1 MVFSIRPLTVALLLS
16 LPLWAEPQAGQ
27 NVLIRLHAE
36 PEDAAVFSSDGSQ
49 RYSES
54 ALQGFYFARTRLRVG
69 STTLSQVSFL
79 LRKDGYRDTVASIP
93 SEQILHAPGG
103 TVDWPHTGTLTLAP
117 LRQGVPVFWIV
128 PTLIGL
134 ALWRRRR
141 QPSAPAVPA
150 VSGPAPGAPWEL
162 QPGSRVGN
170 YLVKA
175 RLGEG
180 VSAVVFQVCQEDQ
193 PDLPLALKL
202 LKPAESRDGAIQ
214 GRFRREM
221 KALSRLRHSNIPY
234 LADYGEHQQLFYLV
248 MEYLPGEN
256 LGKKISQGRL
266 SPAEAYAVIGQ
277 LASALAAAH
286 KQGVLHRDIKPENV
300 VWGEDSRPR
309 LTDFGLARSHDSTTL
324 TVEGTLLGTPSYMAP
339 ELVTG
344 GSSSPASDQY
354 SLCCL
359 AFELL
364 CGRPPFEGESP
375 LSIAVQHVHGLVPDP
390 TELAPG
396 LPVKVKDCLLTG
408 LQKEP
413 EKRFADMEQFSQH
426 WSQAQATA

>member
-1 MVFSIRPLTVALLLS
+1 
-16 LPLWAEPQAGQ
+16 
-27 NVLIRLHAE
+27 VLIRLHAE

-54 ALQGFYFARTRLRVG
+54 ALQGFYFSKERLRVG
-69 STTLSQVSFL
+69 STTLSQVTFL

-103 TVDWPHTGTLTLAP
+103 EVDWPQGTGALTLAP
-117 LRQGVPVFWIV
+117 LHKGIPPFWV
-128 PTLIGL
+128 LLPLLAGL
-134 ALWRRRR
+134 ALWRRKDK
-141 QPSAPAVPA
+141 PPPP
-150 VSGPAPGAPWEL
+150 PAPTVVGLAPWEL
-162 QPGSRVGN
+162 TPGTRVGN

-180 VSAVVFQVCQEDQ
+180 VSAVVFQVSQEDD
-193 PDLPLALKL
+193 PDVPLALKL

-221 KALSRLRHSNIPY
+221 KALSRLRHANIPY

-266 SPAEAYAVIGQ
+266 SLAEAHSVIGQ
-277 LASALAAAH
+277 LASALAVAH

-300 VWGEDSRPR
+300 VWGDDSRPR

-375 LSIAVQHVHGLVPDP
+375 LAIAVQHVHGQVPDP
-390 TELAPG
+390 AELAPG
-396 LPVKVKDCLLTG
+396 LPEKLKDCLLTG

-413 EKRFADMEQFSQH
+413 QKRFANMEEFSRH
-426 WSQAQATA
+426 WST